1 LLELLPFFDA
11 AIIVKGSGLGFQ
23 FLFCVCVLCGRRGGF
38 CNTFSSIRPL
48 MMADSEAKGAEFE
61 KKADKKLSGW
71 AVFGS
76 KYDDAAELLE
86 KAANSYKLA
95 KSCNAIF
102 LDRSRMCCNN
112 PDLFSHLSILFRFDS
127 DYIVKVWRRS

>member
-1 LLELLPFFDA
+1 
-11 AIIVKGSGLGFQ
+11 
-23 FLFCVCVLCGRRGGF
+23 VCVLRGKRGGF

-95 KSCNAIF
+95 KSWDKAANAYIKLANCQLKVSLLPLCIRRF
-102 LDRSRMCCNN
+102 C
-112 PDLFSHLSILFRFDS
+112 DLGCPPLFRFRVHKG
-127 DYIVKVWRRS
+127 YCFYLQIAVLIV

>member
-1 LLELLPFFDA
+1 
-11 AIIVKGSGLGFQ
+11 
-23 FLFCVCVLCGRRGGF
+23 
-38 CNTFSSIRPL
+38 

-102 LDRSRMCCNN
+102 LDRSRMRFNN
-112 PDLFSHLSILFRFDS
+112 PDLFSYLSILFRFDS
-127 DYIVKVWRRS
+127 DHIVKVWRRSQQYM

>member
-1 LLELLPFFDA
+1 MIFAEEE
-11 AIIVKGSGLGFQ
+11 GGG
-23 FLFCVCVLCGRRGGF
+23 GGGF
-38 CNTFSSIRPL
+38 FKTLIIKKPFNS
-48 MMADSEAKGAEFE
+48 ADSEAKGAEFE

-95 KSCNAIF
+95 KSCNAFF

-127 DYIVKVWRRS
+127 DHIVKVWRRSQQYM

>member
-1 LLELLPFFDA
+1 
-11 AIIVKGSGLGFQ
+11 VKGSGLGCQ
-23 FLFCVCVLCGRRGGF
+23 FLLCDFCGGGGAGGL
-38 CNTFSSIRPL
+38 CNTFSSIQPL

-61 KKADKKLSGW
+61 KKADKKMSGW

-86 KAANSYKLA
+86 KAGNSYKLA

-102 LDRSRMCCNN
+102 LDRSRMCSNN

-127 DYIVKVWRRS
+127 DHIIRVWRRSQ

>member
-1 LLELLPFFDA
+1 M
-11 AIIVKGSGLGFQ
+11 
-23 FLFCVCVLCGRRGGF
+23 CVLRGKRGGF

-127 DYIVKVWRRS
+127 DHIVKVWRRSQQYM